1 MRVPT
6 IEARWAIRIADD
18 LRRAGHALDG
28 VLKEVGLVRA
38 DLADPED
45 RIRYGAYV
53 GLIERAAALLG
64 DPGYGLKLGASH
76 GVRDIGLHGFI
87 ALNAP
92 TLGDAL
98 AGIERYVRV
107 TNEGIDA
114 VFEADGQG
122 ATLRFR
128 ETDASL
134 RGRRHNSEQ
143 VAAQI
148 VRGARELTR
157 RKAAPVRVDFM
168 HERPHAP
175 IDYEGVLG
183 CPVKFRAEWDG
194 VVFAEETLRLPVI
207 GADSK
212 LLRVLES
219 ACRRIIGPAP
229 RKHDLIHSV
238 REYVVQRLAKG
249 AVPLDDV
256 ARHLGMSGKTLERR
270 LRERG
275 ASYRATVE
283 GIRRDLAERYL
294 ADTDL
299 RLQQIAYLLGYSEPA
314 PLVRAFKRWTGGTPM
329 QYRARRRKP

>member
-1 MRVPT
+1 MLT
-6 IEARWAIRIADD
+6 IEARWAIRIAGD
-18 LRRAGHALDG
+18 LRRAGHAVDG
-28 VLKEVGLVRA
+28 VLKEVGLARA
-38 DLADPED
+38 DLASPED
-45 RIRYGAYV
+45 RILYGAYV
-53 GLIERAAALLG
+53 HLIERAAPLLG

-98 AGIERYVRV
+98 ARIERYVGV

-128 ETDASL
+128 ETDPSL
-134 RGRRHNSEQ
+134 RGFRHNSEQ
-143 VAAQI
+143 AAAQI

-157 RKAAPVRVDFM
+157 RKATALRAEFM
-168 HERPHAP
+168 HGRPDAR
-175 IDYEGVLG
+175 IDYEGILG
-183 CPVKFRAEWDG
+183 CPVRFRADWHG

-219 ACRRIIGPAP
+219 AGRKIIGPAP
-229 RKHDLIHSV
+229 RKHDLVHSV
-238 REYVVQRLAKG
+238 RAYVLQRLAKG
-249 AVPLDDV
+249 AVPLNDV
-256 ARHLGMSGKTLERR
+256 ARHLGMSAKTLERR
-270 LRERG
+270 LRERD
-275 ASYRATVE
+275 ASYRALVE
-283 GIRRDLAERYL
+283 GIRRELAERYL

-299 RLQQIAYLLGYSEPA
+299 RLQQIAYLLAYSEPA
-314 PLVRAFKRWTGGTPM
+314 PLVRAFKRWTGGTPK
-329 QYRARRRKP
+329 QYRASRRKP